1 MVTGVRGLCT
11 GLGPALFGL
20 IFHIFGVNVEPDHA
34 TLVGPNHGGAGDP
47 GSSVP
52 TTEPATLPLVD
63 DRILPGP
70 PFLFGG
76 CSVILA
82 IIIAA
87 LLPKAQQSKKGA
99 KETPSVSDSDTESN
113 KLLASQSI

>member
-11 GLGPALFGL
+11 GLGPAIFGL
-20 IFHIFGVNVEPDHA
+20 IFHIFNVNVE
-34 TLVGPNHGGAGDP
+34 GDADP
-47 GSSVP
+47 ENPEQG
-52 TTEPATLPLVD
+52 EPLVD

-82 IIIAA
+82 IIIGSGY
-87 LLPKAQQSKKGA
+87 PFSN
-99 KETPSVSDSDTESN
+99 SVY
-113 KLLASQSI
+113 QI

>member
-20 IFHIFGVNVEPDHA
+20 IFHIFNVNVDKDVSDPSDIDDP
-34 TLVGPNHGGAGDP
+34 LIDAG
-47 GSSVP
+47 
-52 TTEPATLPLVD
+52 
-63 DRILPGP
+63 ILPGP

-87 LLPKAQQSKKGA
+87 LLPRAQQTTKMRKPVEQSQ
-99 KETPSVSDSDTESN
+99 TDSDTESN
-113 KLLASQSI
+113 KLLQSQSI